1 MPMQHAEMI
10 AYARAMASYNSWM
23 NGRLYETCAQLSDEQ
38 RKQDVSAFFK
48 SIHGTLNHLLLA
60 DRIWMG
66 RFTAT
71 TFACASLRDELYA
84 NFEQL
89 RREREQE
96 DARISAWVDGL
107 QTGDLQAELHF
118 TSVVNPQPRCYPL
131 WFALSHFFNHQTHH
145 RGQITALLSQFQVDP
160 GVTDLLALP
169 EFQR

>member
-1 MPMQHAEMI
+1 MQHAGMI
-10 AYARAMASYNSWM
+10 AHVRAMTSYNRWM

-38 RKQDVSAFFK
+38 RKQDVGAFFK

-66 RFTAT
+66 RFTGT
-71 TFACASLRDELYA
+71 TFVCASLRDELYA
-84 NFEQL
+84 DFEQL
-89 RREREQE
+89 RRAREQE
-96 DARISAWVDGL
+96 DARIGAWVDGL
-107 QTGDLQAELHF
+107 QAGDLQAELRF

-145 RGQITALLSQFQVDP
+145 RGQITALLNQFQLDP